1 MKKAMRKR
9 GFLVVIACAGAIALI
24 LSGLGTSSP
33 AGARL
38 VSEQEAAQVQGG
50 EDTCGYAFG
59 HVQGCGLWDWCW
71 GVPPIQSCD
80 TLEKFDVQE
89 GYAPEVLHQE
99 NLDCDIACNEPCGV
113 YDGSGDCP

>member
-24 LSGLGTSSP
+24 LAGLDGSSP

-38 VSEQEAAQVQGG
+38 VSGQEAAQVQGG
-50 EDTCGYAFG
+50 QDVCGFPG
-59 HVQGCGLWDWCW
+59 PHSQGCGLWDWCW
-71 GVPPIQSCD
+71 GIPPIQACD
-80 TLEKFDVQE
+80 VLEKFDVHE
-89 GYAPEVLHQE
+89 AYVPNVLRQE

-113 YDGSGDCP
+113 YDGTDTCP